1 MSASLTPVPP
11 VPSRPEKLHRVIQMS
26 TDIVFEESRIE
37 YLLDLFD
44 KDVDDEGY
52 IIEADTQKRVTSSDG
67 NEIKPADIG
76 VVGHGSEIFVED
88 DFTSIV
94 DYVSKKEGRRE

>member
-1 MSASLTPVPP
+1 MT
-11 VPSRPEKLHRVIQMS
+11 
-26 TDIVFEESRIE
+26 TDIVFERSRID

-44 KDVDDEGY
+44 KEVDDQGY
-52 IIEADTQKRVTSSDG
+52 IVDAKTGEKVHSSDG
-67 NEIKPADIG
+67 NPLKADDLG

-94 DYVSKKEGRRE
+94 DYVTDPE